1 MKIKMENQIFE
12 VIEVNKKFIKLK
24 GIGKDIPIKNIPKGL
39 ELKKGDFIKGI
50 YVEFSD
56 SVTIL
61 ERIDPNSFKEEIKK
75 SFPKNNSSKKIDSS
89 ITNQKNEEDKDLL
102 SYPFNFVSLGD
113 ENEIEESRGP
123 IKKGNYSGKIVCT
136 LTNLTPISIGSE
148 KSTEFIKFKNKYVIP
163 ASSLKGEIRNIIEIL
178 TTSCIK
184 NVKEKHLYKRI
195 PEKFKPCKDTKDL
208 CFACRLFGST
218 GNDMEEMS
226 VSQNSYRGRVFFSDA
241 IIDKNVNTLT
251 LSLLLGSPRVEEKE
265 PAMRRFYTTSSG
277 KIRGRKFFWHQKKLF
292 AKNNLID
299 NFPKNTRKVM
309 STVSC
314 IDINHEFK
322 FEVHFEKL
330 TAEELGVLIYS
341 LELEKGL
348 LHKFGRAKAYGFG
361 SCEIKVKDIL
371 LDSEDKYRSFITSNN
386 NQLSFLEDIKKK
398 YINSTKNHIK
408 ELKTILAQT
417 NKVRLGYP
425 KPFPDR
431 NTLNKFK
438 GKTLPNILEY

>member
-1 MKIKMENQIFE
+1 MESQIFE

-24 GIGKDIPIKNIPKGL
+24 GIDKDIPIRSVPKGL
-39 ELKKGDFIKGI
+39 ELKKGDLVKGI
-50 YVEFSD
+50 ELGSNIII
-56 SVTIL
+56 S
-61 ERIDPNSFKEEIKK
+61 EKADPNSQKKEEIKK
-75 SFPKNNSSKKIDSS
+75 SKEKNNSS
-89 ITNQKNEEDKDLL
+89 NQRKEEDKGLL
-102 SYPFNFVSLGD
+102 MYPFNFVSLGD

-123 IKKGNYSGKIVCT
+123 IKKGDYSGKIVCT

-148 KSTEFIKFKNKYVIP
+148 KSTEFIKFKDKYVIP
-163 ASSLKGEIRNIIEIL
+163 ASSLKGEIRNIVEIL

-195 PEKFKPCKDTKDL
+195 PENFKPCKNTEHL

-218 GNDMEEMS
+218 GNDMEEIS
-226 VSQNSYRGRVFFSDA
+226 ITQKSYKGRVFFSDA
-241 IIDKNVNTLT
+241 AIDKNVNTLT
-251 LSLLLGSPRVEEKE
+251 LSFLLGGPRVEERE
-265 PAMRRFYTTSSG
+265 PAMKRFYTTSSG

-292 AKNNLID
+292 NKNNLIND
-299 NFPKNTRKVM
+299 FPQSSRKVM

-330 TAEELGVLIYS
+330 TAEELGTLVYA
-341 LELEKGL
+341 LELEEGL

-361 SCEIKVKDIL
+361 SCKIKIEKIL
-371 LDSEDKYRSFITSNN
+371 LDNDDKYRNFISSNN
-386 NQLSFLEDIKKK
+386 NQLSFLEDVKKK
-398 YINSTKNHIK
+398 YINSTKNHIN
-408 ELKTILAQT
+408 ELKVILGQV
-417 NKVRLGYP
+417 NKVHLGYP

-438 GKTLPNILEY
+438 GKTLPKILEYK

>member
-1 MKIKMENQIFE
+1 MESQIFE

-24 GIGKDIPIKNIPKGL
+24 GIDKDIPIRSVPKGL
-39 ELKKGDFIKGI
+39 ELKKGDLVKGI
-50 YVEFSD
+50 ELGGNIIIS
-56 SVTIL
+56 
-61 ERIDPNSFKEEIKK
+61 EKADPNSQKKEEIKK
-75 SFPKNNSSKKIDSS
+75 SKEKNNSS
-89 ITNQKNEEDKDLL
+89 NQRKEEDKGLL
-102 SYPFNFVSLGD
+102 MYPFNFVSLGD

-136 LTNLTPISIGSE
+136 LTNLSPISIGSE
-148 KSTEFIKFKNKYVIP
+148 KSNEFIKFKDKYVIP
-163 ASSLKGEIRNIIEIL
+163 ASSLKGEVRNIVEIL

-195 PEKFKPCKDTKDL
+195 SEKFKPCKNTEHL

-218 GNDMEEMS
+218 GNDMEEIS
-226 VSQNSYRGRVFFSDA
+226 ISQKSYRGRVFFSDA
-241 IIDKNVNTLT
+241 VIDKNVNTLT
-251 LSLLLGSPRVEEKE
+251 LSFLLGGPRVEERE

-292 AKNNLID
+292 NKNNLIND
-299 NFPKNTRKVM
+299 FLQSSKKVM

-330 TAEELGVLIYS
+330 TAEELGTLVYA
-341 LELEKGL
+341 LELEEGL

-361 SCEIKVKDIL
+361 SCKIKIEKIL
-371 LDSEDKYRSFITSNN
+371 LDNNDKYKNFVISNN
-386 NQLSFLEDIKKK
+386 EDLSFLENIKKK
-398 YINSTKNHIK
+398 YIESTKEQVK
-408 ELKTILAQT
+408 ELKVILSQV
-417 NKVRLGYP
+417 NKVHLGYP

-438 GKTLPNILEY
+438 GKILPNILEYK

>member
-1 MKIKMENQIFE
+1 MESQIFE

-24 GIGKDIPIKNIPKGL
+24 GIDKDIPIRSVPKGL
-39 ELKKGDFIKGI
+39 ELKKGDLVKGI
-50 YVEFSD
+50 ELGSNIII
-56 SVTIL
+56 S
-61 ERIDPNSFKEEIKK
+61 EKADPNSQKKEEIKK
-75 SFPKNNSSKKIDSS
+75 SKEKNNSS
-89 ITNQKNEEDKDLL
+89 NQRKEEDKGLL
-102 SYPFNFVSLGD
+102 MYPFNFVSLGD

-123 IKKGNYSGKIVCT
+123 IKKGDYSGKIVCT

-148 KSTEFIKFKNKYVIP
+148 KSTEFIKFKDKYVIP
-163 ASSLKGEIRNIIEIL
+163 ASSLKGEIRNIVEIL

-195 PEKFKPCKDTKDL
+195 PENFKPCKNTEHL

-218 GNDMEEMS
+218 GNDMEEIS
-226 VSQNSYRGRVFFSDA
+226 ITQKPYRGRVFFSDA
-241 IIDKNVNTLT
+241 AIDKNVNTLT
-251 LSLLLGSPRVEEKE
+251 LSFLLGGPRVEERE
-265 PAMRRFYTTSSG
+265 PAMKRFYTTSSG

-292 AKNNLID
+292 NKNNLIND
-299 NFPKNTRKVM
+299 FPQSSRKVM

-330 TAEELGVLIYS
+330 TAEELGTLVYA
-341 LELEKGL
+341 LELEEGL

-361 SCEIKVKDIL
+361 SCKIKIEKIL
-371 LDSEDKYRSFITSNN
+371 LDNDDKYRNFISSNN
-386 NQLSFLEDIKKK
+386 NQLSFLEDVKKK
-398 YINSTKNHIK
+398 YINSTKNHIN
-408 ELKTILAQT
+408 ELKVILGQV
-417 NKVRLGYP
+417 NKVHLGYP

-438 GKTLPNILEY
+438 GKTLPKILEYK

>member
-1 MKIKMENQIFE
+1 MENGIYE
-12 VIEVNKKFIKLK
+12 IIEISKKKIELK
-24 GIGKDIPIKNIPKGL
+24 GVDKNIKVISL
-39 ELKKGDFIKGI
+39 LKNENLKKGDFVKCIENLGNIMITEK
-50 YVEFSD
+50 
-56 SVTIL
+56 
-61 ERIDPNSFKEEIKK
+61 IDPNSQKEEVKK
-75 SFPKNNSSKKIDSS
+75 SDEKNNFSKKMSS
-89 ITNQKNEEDKDLL
+89 STDNQENGKDKKLL
-102 SYPFNFVSLGD
+102 MYPFNFVSLGD

-123 IKKGNYSGKIVCT
+123 IKKGDYSGKIVCT

-148 KSTEFIKFKNKYVIP
+148 KSTEFIKFKDKYVIP
-163 ASSLKGEIRNIIEIL
+163 ASSLKGEIRNIVEIL

-184 NVKEKHLYKRI
+184 NIKEKHLYKKI
-195 PEKFKPCKDTKDL
+195 PEKFKPCKNTEHL

-241 IIDKNVNTLT
+241 TINKNVSTLT
-251 LSLLLGSPRVEEKE
+251 LSLLLGGPRVEERE

-277 KIRGRKFFWHQKKLF
+277 KIRGRKFFWHQKELF
-292 AKNNLID
+292 SKKDLANDFRID
-299 NFPKNTRKVM
+299 SKPVM

-322 FEVHFEKL
+322 FEVHFGKL
-330 TAEELGVLIYS
+330 TAEELGVLVYA

-371 LDSEDKYRSFITSNN
+371 LDNTDKYQSFISSTTKDIK
-386 NQLSFLEDIKKK
+386 FLDDIKKK
-398 YINSTKNHIK
+398 YINSTKNHIN
-408 ELKTILAQT
+408 ELKAILAQV
-417 NKVRLGYP
+417 NKVSLGYP

-431 NTLNKFK
+431 KALNKFK
-438 GKTLPNILEY
+438 GKTLPKILEYK

>member
-1 MKIKMENQIFE
+1 MSQ
-12 VIEVNKKFIKLK
+12 FI
-24 GIGKDIPIKNIPKGL
+24 
-39 ELKKGDFIKGI
+39 
-50 YVEFSD
+50 
-56 SVTIL
+56 
-61 ERIDPNSFKEEIKK
+61 
-75 SFPKNNSSKKIDSS
+75 
-89 ITNQKNEEDKDLL
+89 
-102 SYPFNFVSLGD
+102 YPFNFVSLGD

-123 IKKGNYSGKIVCT
+123 IKKGDYSGKIVCT

-148 KSTEFIKFKNKYVIP
+148 KSTEFIKFKDKYVIP
-163 ASSLKGEIRNIIEIL
+163 ASSLKGEIRNIVEIL

-184 NVKEKHLYKRI
+184 NIKEKHLYKKI
-195 PEKFKPCKDTKDL
+195 PEKFKPCKNTEHL

-241 IIDKNVNTLT
+241 VINKNVNTLT
-251 LSLLLGSPRVEEKE
+251 LSFLLGGPRVEEGE
-265 PAMRRFYTTSSG
+265 PAMRRFYTTPSG

-292 AKNNLID
+292 SKNNLTGD
-299 NFPKNTRKVM
+299 FPQSSKKVM

-330 TAEELGVLIYS
+330 TAEELGVLVYA

-371 LDSEDKYRSFITSNN
+371 LDNIDN
-386 NQLSFLEDIKKK
+386 LERAEQA
-398 YINSTKNHIK
+398 SAETKNFDALVEGVNMILRNLRNLLTEEGVE
-408 ELKTILAQT
+408 ELEAAEGVKFNPYEHQAMMTENVENLDNDVIV
-417 NKVRLGYP
+417 KVFQKGY
-425 KPFPDR
+425 K
-431 NTLNKFK
+431 LK
-438 GKTLPNILEY
+438 GKVIRPAMVTVNKK

>member
-1 MKIKMENQIFE
+1 
-12 VIEVNKKFIKLK
+12 
-24 GIGKDIPIKNIPKGL
+24 
-39 ELKKGDFIKGI
+39 
-50 YVEFSD
+50 
-56 SVTIL
+56 
-61 ERIDPNSFKEEIKK
+61 
-75 SFPKNNSSKKIDSS
+75 
-89 ITNQKNEEDKDLL
+89 
-102 SYPFNFVSLGD
+102 
-113 ENEIEESRGP
+113 
-123 IKKGNYSGKIVCT
+123 
-136 LTNLTPISIGSE
+136 
-148 KSTEFIKFKNKYVIP
+148 
-163 ASSLKGEIRNIIEIL
+163 
-178 TTSCIK
+178 
-184 NVKEKHLYKRI
+184 
-195 PEKFKPCKDTKDL
+195 
-208 CFACRLFGST
+208 
-218 GNDMEEMS
+218 MEEMS

-251 LSLLLGSPRVEEKE
+251 LSLLLGGPRVEEKE

-292 AKNNLID
+292 AKNDLID

-371 LDSEDKYRSFITSNN
+371 LDNTDKYQSFISSSTKDIR
-386 NQLSFLEDIKKK
+386 FLDDIKKK

-417 NKVRLGYP
+417 NKVSLGYP